1 MLSTQILVDKVI
13 TVTGIGIDID
23 KMMISW
29 TNAGKSERELG

>member
-13 TVTGIGIDID
+13 TVTGIDIDID

-29 TNAGKSERELG
+29 INAGKSERELG